1 VSEPAAGA
9 DNGAPTV
16 RVVVAD
22 DQDLDRTGLAMILDA
37 QPDLDVVGVAAD
49 GRQAVAVAGRTAP
62 DVVLMDVRMPVLD
75 GVAATREILAA
86 RPATH
91 VLVLTTFDLDEY
103 VLGALRAGASGFLV
117 KDAPRASLL
126 AAVRAV
132 ATGDVLLSPDV
143 TRRLVTTHLNGRVE
157 RSTEASRALAR
168 LTPRELEVL
177 RLIAAGRSNA
187 ELAGELYLAETTVKT
202 HVGRLLDKLGARDRV
217 QLVVLA
223 HRWGVVNPR
232 A

>member
-22 DQDLDRTGLAMILDA
+22 DQDLVRTGLAMILDA

-49 GRQAVAVAGRTAP
+49 GREAVAVAGRTAP

-143 TRRLVTTHLNGRVE
+143 TRRLVTTHLTGRVE

>member
-1 VSEPAAGA
+1 MSEPAAGA

-22 DQDLDRTGLAMILDA
+22 DQDLVRTGLAMILDA

-49 GRQAVAVAGRTAP
+49 GREAVAVAGRTAP